1 MSGPLN
7 FKPHTTNG
15 GSYGTNSTGS
25 ASGSISNNN
34 NNSNTTTRRQRR
46 NPSDYGPF
54 TSPHGSFD
62 DHNNPTA
69 SFPPYAELPF
79 TSLKRRRQLQDNN
92 SFVKWAMRA
101 VLLSPVVVLVLWS
114 VAAVMFATTHTHQVA
129 QTQQQR
135 NGNSNTNS
143 SNNSNVRQ
151 QSQRRGIRRMFGNGS
166 NNNNNNN
173 VQPNVVYN
181 MQSDNTIIQQQQ
193 QLQDQQGNLIYNV
206 NGNAMMMVPQQ
217 QLQGIPL
224 AGSTLNVVG
233 GQQSMPAAGQFV
245 TATGGYK
252 QQQQQMQQQQAVP
265 LQPQGQQIPV
275 FPLGSTSNQQQILQ
289 PVQLP
294 VPQQVAAAAGS
305 YMAVQP
311 QQVFTAQQ
319 QQIPIASLDN
329 AVVAAATDFAIQTAM
344 QQPMTTSTAG
354 LTDNNNNNNNV
365 VMQQQPR
372 QQLQMSSDSTTTGT
386 SSVAREIIQDQL
398 LQGSPSKQAVYFYDP
413 KDTTMSRTGDI
424 LQLPTLVYD
433 AYGNAISLTELHQQ
447 AAPIYVQPPLLG
459 SGSIINGSTGAGA
472 AASTS
477 TTASDINVV
486 GAAVINPAEL
496 LLSESAPLLGA
507 TSGSESASSTS
518 TSNIAVVGVVSS
530 NPDLVLLS
538 ESAPLGAS
546 ITMPQAWGSSTSQDQ
561 TIIIATVA
569 VMALLVGALSAR
581 RLRSKSFLS
590 SCIENETLEDDA
602 AYDDAYTTTAA
613 ASGAVG
619 ADSSYNTFG
628 GWKGDLEK
636 FDV

>member
-7 FKPHTTNG
+7 FKAHTTNG

-25 ASGSISNNN
+25 ASGSSSNNNN

-54 TSPHGSFD
+54 SSPHGSVD

-143 SNNSNVRQ
+143 SNKSNVRQ

-173 VQPNVVYN
+173 NYVQPNVVYS
-181 MQSDNTIIQQQQ
+181 MQSDNTDLQQLQQQQ
-193 QLQDQQGNLIYNV
+193 FQDNQGNLIYNV
-206 NGNAMMMVPQQ
+206 NGNTMMMVPQQQQ

-224 AGSTLNVVG
+224 AGSTLNVIG

-245 TATGGYK
+245 TATGNY
-252 QQQQQMQQQQAVP
+252 QQQAVP

-289 PVQLP
+289 PVQVP
-294 VPQQVAAAAGS
+294 APQQAAAAAA
-305 YMAVQP
+305 YTAVQP
-311 QQVFTAQQ
+311 QQVLTAQQQQQQ

-329 AVVAAATDFAIQTAM
+329 TVVAAATDYAIQTAM

-354 LTDNNNNNNNV
+354 LTDNNNSNNV
-365 VMQQQPR
+365 VMQQQPQ

-386 SSVAREIIQDQL
+386 SSVAGEIIQDQL

-413 KDTTMSRTGDI
+413 KDTTMSQTGDI

-433 AYGNAISLTELHQQ
+433 AYGNAIPLTELHQQ
-447 AAPIYVQPPLLG
+447 AAPIYVQPPILG
-459 SGSIINGSTGAGA
+459 SGSSSSSGTGAGA

-477 TTASDINVV
+477 TTASDYINVV
-486 GAAVINPAEL
+486 KAAVINPPEL
-496 LLSESAPLLGA
+496 LLSKSAPLLGA
-507 TSGSESASSTS
+507 TNGSESA
-518 TSNIAVVGVVSS
+518 VVGVASS

-538 ESAPLGAS
+538 ESTPLGAS
-546 ITMPQAWGSSTSQDQ
+546 IMPQAWGSSTSQDQ

-590 SCIENETLEDDA
+590 SCIENETLEDDV